1 MPSARPT
8 TGRKAALVAT
18 SLVTAAL
25 LSLSA
30 CGSPAPDV
38 VAAPGVQPVDCGD
51 VTLAENPWVGYAAN
65 LAVISYLARTEL
77 GCKVDVKT
85 EAEADSWQHLA
96 DGSVD
101 AILENWGHDDLKK
114 KYVDDEKVAVEAGLT
129 GNKGQ
134 IGWYVPPWMAEQYPD
149 ITNWRNLGKYTD
161 LFRTAKSGSQG
172 QFLDGDPSYVT
183 NDKALI
189 KNLDLDFKV
198 VYTGSEDA
206 LIQAFRDAEK
216 NHKAMIGYFYE
227 PQWLLSEVDLV
238 NIKLPAY
245 TPGCDADPETVRC
258 DYQPYDLDKIENR
271 EFAYSGSPA
280 ATLIQRFSWSNEAQ
294 NEVARD
300 LNSGMDPDQAAK
312 KWLDAHEEIWRSW
325 LPS

>member
-1 MPSARPT
+1 M
-8 TGRKAALVAT
+8 
-18 SLVTAAL
+18 
-25 LSLSA
+25 
-30 CGSPAPDV
+30 
-38 VAAPGVQPVDCGD
+38 
-51 VTLAENPWVGYAAN
+51 
-65 LAVISYLARTEL
+65 ISYLARTEL
-77 GCKVDVKT
+77 GCKVDVKS

-134 IGWYVPPWMAEQYPD
+134 IGWYVPPWMADEYPD

-216 NHKAMIGYFYE
+216 NHKPMIGYFYE

-245 TPGCDADPETVRC
+245 SPGCDADPETVRC
-258 DYQPYDLDKIENR
+258 DYQLRPGQDREPGVRLLGQPGGRADPAVQLVERGAERGRPGPERGDGPGPGGEEVAGRARGDL
-271 EFAYSGSPA
+271 ALLAAQLSGSDPGSGHSQSPGTDDRGRWSGERGRSSPVRSFRESA
-280 ATLIQRFSWSNEAQ
+280 RTARF
-294 NEVARD
+294 
-300 LNSGMDPDQAAK
+300 G
-312 KWLDAHEEIWRSW
+312 EIVPLSCDDT
-325 LPS
+325 SS